1 MPLQE
6 EEEEEKYGS
15 PTPQVFIFPLFSSFR
30 SSHSVLQKFLFSAG
44 RTYVQHLPLEK
55 GSARY
60 PYN

>member
-1 MPLQE
+1 MPLQ

-15 PTPQVFIFPLFSSFR
+15 PTTVVFIFPLFNSFLSSQ
-30 SSHSVLQKFLFSAG
+30 SVLQKFLFSAC
-44 RTYVQHLPLEK
+44 RTYIQHLQLEK